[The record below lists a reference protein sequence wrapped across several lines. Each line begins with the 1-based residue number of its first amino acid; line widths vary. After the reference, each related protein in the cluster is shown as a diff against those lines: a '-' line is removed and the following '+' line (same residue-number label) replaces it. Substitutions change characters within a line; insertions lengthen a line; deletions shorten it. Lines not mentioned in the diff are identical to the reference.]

1 MNALNSV
8 TSARVCVFC
17 GSPSHGAHGVHPQK
31 PKLSGK
37 KAHYELKL
45 FACAMSGDIEG
56 VKKMVA
62 AGVNVN
68 ALSVVSDSPVYG
80 PLGHNTALMFA
91 AAARKGEVAAFLLN
105 RGADPSLRNLA
116 GETAHAIALL
126 NGDREMMAL
135 LQGAMKRWHSAN
147 DEYWGEDRVA
157 A

>member
-8 TSARVCVFC
+8 TPARVCVFC
-17 GSPSHGAHGVHPQK
+17 GSPSHGAHPQK

-37 KAHYELKL
+37 KAHYELKM

-62 AGVNVN
+62 AGVDVN
-68 ALSVVSDSPVYG
+68 ALSAVSDSPVYG

-91 AAARKGEVAAFLLN
+91 VAARKGEVAAFLLS

-147 DEYWGEDRVA
+147 DEYWGEERVA